1 MQMQD
6 STVTIRM
13 AHHYG
18 LRVLMPPDEITRVD
32 NEPGDCDED
41 CDVRPDQ
48 TWPVITHTLRE
59 LSVLMWSADPVS
71 FA

>member
-18 LRVLMPPDEITRVD
+18 LRDLMPPDEITRVD
-32 NEPGDCDED
+32 NEPGDCD
-41 CDVRPDQ
+41 VRPDQ
-48 TWPVITHTLRE
+48 TWPVITHRLRE